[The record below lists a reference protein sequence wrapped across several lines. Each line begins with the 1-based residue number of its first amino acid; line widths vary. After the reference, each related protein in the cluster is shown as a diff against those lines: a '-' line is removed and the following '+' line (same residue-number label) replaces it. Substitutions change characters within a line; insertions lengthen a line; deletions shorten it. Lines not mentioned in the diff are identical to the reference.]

1 MAAGNTYTPIATTTL
16 GSAASSYTFSS
27 IPGTYTDL
35 VLVVSGKYSTG
46 TTGTTTVQIQV
57 GNTSLDTGANYSIV
71 YLNGSGSAAT
81 SGVVGGTTSSGIGE
95 LENNSGNPGTVIAQY
110 CNYANT
116 TTYKTMLARANTS
129 GSWVQVMV
137 NLWRSTAA
145 INTIKVFST
154 ATFGIGTTFTLYGIL
169 AA

>member
-71 YLNGSGSAAT
+71 YLNGSGALSHHP
-81 SGVVGGTTSSGIGE
+81 E
-95 LENNSGNPGTVIAQY
+95 LSRWMPP
-110 CNYANT
+110 
-116 TTYKTMLARANTS
+116 
-129 GSWVQVMV
+129 
-137 NLWRSTAA
+137 
-145 INTIKVFST
+145 
-154 ATFGIGTTFTLYGIL
+154 
-169 AA
+169 